1 MKYVIFDTGPL
12 ISLTMNGLLPVLEKL
27 KENFNGEFIITPSV
41 KQEVIDRPM
50 KIKKYKFEAIKIKNL
65 VDRKILKY
73 SSDFISN
80 NVLEKETKKIMK
92 LGNGVLRS
100 QKNGEKIS
108 IIHEG
113 EASCIAFARLCKCE
127 NVIIIDER
135 STRLLAES
143 PQNLKKL
150 IARKVHTKI
159 SMENSLASEFKEFK
173 FIRSPELMFV
183 AYKKNLIPL
192 KKDKQTLDAILYSLK
207 FKGAAISSK
216 EIEEMKQLA

>member
-108 IIHEG
+108 IIHE
-113 EASCIAFARLCKCE
+113 
-127 NVIIIDER
+127 
-135 STRLLAES
+135 
-143 PQNLKKL
+143 KK
-150 IARKVHTKI
+150 K
-159 SMENSLASEFKEFK
+159 
-173 FIRSPELMFV
+173 
-183 AYKKNLIPL
+183 
-192 KKDKQTLDAILYSLK
+192 
-207 FKGAAISSK
+207 
-216 EIEEMKQLA
+216 